1 MTLTSCY
8 RAGFAQVGSEAALLA
23 TLMLIVLLK
32 VDLSKEDIPGGEDFI
47 GFLMLMSNTALPG
60 GALAVAILSFGLDST
75 RLAKA
80 MDSKAEVD
88 FEDNPVA
95 DGFDE

>member
-1 MTLTSCY
+1 MILTSCY

-60 GALAVAILSFGLDST
+60 GALL
-75 RLAKA
+75 
-80 MDSKAEVD
+80 
-88 FEDNPVA
+88 
-95 DGFDE
+95 